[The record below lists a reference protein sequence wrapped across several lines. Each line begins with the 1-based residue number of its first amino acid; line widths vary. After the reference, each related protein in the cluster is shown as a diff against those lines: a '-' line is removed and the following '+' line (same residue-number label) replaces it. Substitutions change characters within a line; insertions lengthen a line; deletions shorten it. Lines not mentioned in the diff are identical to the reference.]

1 MQKRR
6 SFLPLFLIFLV
17 LSFLVIFLASHNLF
31 FGKNLVED
39 VLFPVTSAIYKIVT
53 YPANLFHNT
62 ADEKLQQENLSLR
75 LQLVGMQKLQTENKA
90 LHDQFETTD
99 VPTTNLL
106 PAGIIG
112 DPQFIPGISAPE
124 ALILNKGRAD
134 GLTVGMAVI
143 YEKNIVGILSQVT
156 DHTSFVTVVS
166 NKATS
171 FIAETSNTNAQGVL
185 AGQGNGVMVLGS
197 VLLSD
202 KLQVGDMVVT
212 TGSTDIA
219 GHGIP
224 PGFIVGKII
233 SVDKNPSSLYQTASV
248 KSLLQ
253 IEKLSTVF
261 VMTGN

>member
-1 MQKRR
+1 MQKRQ
-6 SFLPLFLIFLV
+6 SLLPLFLVFLILSIFV
-17 LSFLVIFLASHNLF
+17 VFLASRNLF
-31 FGKNLVED
+31 FGKNIFED
-39 VLFPVTSAIYKIVT
+39 ILFPITGVVYKVVTF
-53 YPANLFHNT
+53 PANLFHNS
-62 ADEKLQQENLSLR
+62 ADEKLQQENISLR
-75 LQLVGMQKLQTENKA
+75 QQLVGMQKLQTENKA

-99 VPTTNLL
+99 VPTTNVL
-106 PAGIIG
+106 PAAVIG

-124 ALILNKGRAD
+124 TLILNKGTAD
-134 GLTVGMAVI
+134 GLATGMAVI
-143 YEKNIVGILSQVT
+143 YEKNIIGMLTKVT
-156 DHTSFVTVVS
+156 DHASLVTLVS

-171 FIAETSNTNAQGVL
+171 FTAQTSGTNAQGVL

-212 TGSTDIA
+212 TGSTDLA
-219 GHGIP
+219 GHGLP
-224 PGFIVGKII
+224 AGFIVGKII

-261 VMTGN
+261 VMTGK